1 MQYKNNHILDI
12 QKYFLFGTLLL
23 LIVTLM
29 IFMSSFLGTL
39 LIAAVI
45 VKGVFP
51 VHNIMQKKLKFPPTI
66 SALISL
72 ILVALIILVPLVFMF
87 FLVANEAKGAYEVIS
102 AKINTLTAKDVKLIP
117 ELLQEGF
124 IQEWTDK
131 IAQYAPISP
140 SDIIA
145 TTKDIV
151 GKISSWIL
159 GHTTNILKNLSLF
172 MVHSIIFLLAMFY
185 FLRDGPRLVDY
196 LNSML
201 PISEKYR
208 AELIKKLSRLSY
220 GIIYGIFGASIVQ
233 GFLVGLGF
241 YIVGID
247 NAAFWGA
254 IAALLSPLPYI
265 GTSIIWVP
273 VVIALAVSG
282 HWVLSLIL
290 LIWGVLIVSLAD
302 NIVKPYL
309 IGSSTALHPLAVLLT
324 LLGGAFAFG
333 IKGIIFG
340 PFVLTM
346 TLAFLHI
353 YSLEYKSVLKKEGKM
368 NDIKG
373 TE

>member
-51 VHNIMQKKLKFPPTI
+51 MHKIMQKKLKFPPTI
-66 SALISL
+66 SALTSL

-87 FLVANEAKGAYEVIS
+87 FLVANEARGAYEVIS
-102 AKINTLTAKDVKLIP
+102 AKINTLTAKDSKLIP

-124 IQEWTDK
+124 IQEWMDK

-151 GKISSWIL
+151 GKISSVIL

-172 MVHSIIFLLAMFY
+172 VVHTIIFLLAMFY

-208 AELIKKLSRLSY
+208 AELMKKLSRLSY

-233 GFLVGLGF
+233 GFLVGIGF

-273 VVIALAVSG
+273 VVIALLVSG
-282 HWVLSLIL
+282 HWVSFLIL
-290 LIWGVLIVSLAD
+290 MIWCTLIVGLAD

-333 IKGIIFG
+333 IKGILFG
-340 PFVLTM
+340 PFVLTL

-353 YSLEYKSVLKKEGKM
+353 YSLEYKSVLKKEEEMK
-368 NDIKG
+368 DIKG
-373 TE
+373 PE